1 MACEATGTDVS
12 PCNSANDFHT
22 LTPKESISLNPRQS
36 SAIVMNA
43 NGDDT
48 IAQAWHT
55 YLATPGLVK
64 LLGRRDGQTHLG
76 EKLQLLEW
84 KVWGVGKSSCR
95 LFPENEAAKMNILA
109 FRAFGSN
116 RTAPIFSVKHAVSTQ
131 KARRISERRPTED
144 ATLRVNMW
152 AMPAVARA
160 DASFAPSTRQE
171 ICPKEPSSPE
181 QSRPMLAPTS
191 FQNLNGEAC
200 RKATADYYSSD
211 YAHCEDVRTVV
222 TMAKRTLMMMHEGG
236 WGGRRRRRRRRSWS
250 IKEEA
255 GGRRV
260 KMQAAEHDNE
270 KCSVSPC
277 AVSRGS
283 LWAGTCRVNQMST
296 QRNMRASWA

>member
-1 MACEATGTDVS
+1 MACEATGTDVY

-36 SAIVMNA
+36 SAIVMNS

-116 RTAPIFSVKHAVSTQ
+116 RTAPIFSASMQSQRKKPEEFLSENQQRTPRCASTCGPCQ
-131 KARRISERRPTED
+131 RWRE
-144 ATLRVNMW
+144 L
-152 AMPAVARA
+152 MPHLLQA
-160 DASFAPSTRQE
+160 Q
-171 ICPKEPSSPE
+171 
-181 QSRPMLAPTS
+181 
-191 FQNLNGEAC
+191 G
-200 RKATADYYSSD
+200 RK
-211 YAHCEDVRTVV
+211 YA
-222 TMAKRTLMMMHEGG
+222 
-236 WGGRRRRRRRRSWS
+236 
-250 IKEEA
+250 
-255 GGRRV
+255 
-260 KMQAAEHDNE
+260 
-270 KCSVSPC
+270 
-277 AVSRGS
+277 
-283 LWAGTCRVNQMST
+283 
-296 QRNMRASWA
+296 QRNHLLRSNLVLCLLRRASKISTEKPVVRPQQTTIRLNMPIVKT